1 MHNNVC
7 IGRLENKWTGVVT
20 NMRVTHATPA
30 AAYAH
35 SPDRN
40 WESAVPENVTD
51 REHCSDI
58 ATQLIDDNA
67 DIRVRCVVTT

>member
-1 MHNNVC
+1 M
-7 IGRLENKWTGVVT
+7 VT
-20 NMRVTHATPA
+20 NMRVTHATPS

-40 WESAVPENVTD
+40 WESSVPDDVTD

-58 ATQLIDDNA
+58 ATQLVDDNA
-67 DIRVRCVVTT
+67 DIRVPCDVTT